1 MKKSLIII
9 VLLTSTLL
17 SADIYSRA
25 NDIVTDHDT
34 GLQWQDQPNTD
45 ADNDAYNSE
54 TTESNRARQW
64 IHAKAY
70 CDSLNLDGGGWRLP
84 AITELDAIVDPLA
97 IHVLVSLEE
106 DIHLPLVSP
115 QHSPKLLQ
123 GSLILESM
131 SVWVDRLMDENEY
144 MISASGA
151 EIPIEPED
159 LLIAHS
165 VPVARD
171 IGVQD
176 DEVCVSVVKGVEEL
190 PKV

>member
-1 MKKSLIII
+1 
-9 VLLTSTLL
+9 
-17 SADIYSRA
+17 
-25 NDIVTDHDT
+25 
-34 GLQWQDQPNTD
+34 
-45 ADNDAYNSE
+45 
-54 TTESNRARQW
+54 
-64 IHAKAY
+64 
-70 CDSLNLDGGGWRLP
+70 
-84 AITELDAIVDPLA
+84 
-97 IHVLVSLEE
+97 
-106 DIHLPLVSP
+106 
-115 QHSPKLLQ
+115 
-123 GSLILESM
+123 M